1 MSLRDTLSLVIYF
14 PAGGE
19 FSRQAEVIFQPG
31 NERLS
36 IKQQFKGIDEH
47 DHLVVSTELEGRLPA
62 VLPGSS
68 VQISPYK
75 EIYQYDR
82 DRKDAQIMKQSCV
95 IIIIFHR

>member
-1 MSLRDTLSLVIYF
+1 MCF

-19 FSRQAEVIFQPG
+19 FSRQAEIIFQPG

-82 DRKDAQIMKQSCV
+82 DRKDAWIMKQRCV
-95 IIIIFHR
+95 IIIIIIQR